1 MKQPF
6 QFQRWFLLFAFY
18 NFIFFLLQISF
29 VVSKG
34 TSFVNTIPLPL
45 AVVIELLTTL
55 LIHVGLYLLIS
66 LIQTVLLLSLCDYH
80 LLHNSIKRLQ
90 AGISFIT
97 FLAILSANG
106 YFFPLSRISQFIFP
120 AIPHEMLFAIL
131 LGSCSLLGL
140 LLLNTF
146 FWAVLNRPFLT
157 AGCGYMILC
166 AFVYNK
172 FYPVANHSLP
182 EHSNLPAN
190 IILIGIDSLNPNVI
204 NKHNTPT
211 LTTFIKDAV
220 FFKETITPLGHTYPS
235 WSTILTGL
243 YPLHHN
249 ARFNLMPKDM
259 VKSSLSIAWTLQK
272 MGYQTLFA
280 TDDRRFNNIGY
291 DFGFQHI
298 VGPRLGVSDVLL
310 GSFNDF
316 PLSNLLVNLPIGR
329 LLFPYN
335 HMSRSSHFSYY
346 PRTFDDALA
355 RKLQSIKNQGPFFI
369 AIHYTLPHWPYA
381 YGTSKPAEV
390 NHEFSL
396 KERGKL
402 YLKAV
407 SRADLQVD
415 SLLKL
420 LTINGY
426 LENSLVILL
435 SDHGEALYV
444 KGSRQTSMANYQ
456 GHDHSQ
462 FEEYL
467 LNNTP
472 MTLEKSVGHGS
483 DLLSP
488 NQYHCLLAIKLYK
501 HHLVISE
508 PNKIQTRVSL
518 LDITPTITQFL
529 GLKHQK
535 FDGISLL
542 STIQNPKHS
551 PLPERFFIMESG
563 MLPNQSFSEE
573 KVRRLG
579 EQYFTIDHRNNELQL
594 KAGELPSLLEKKLY
608 AAIEG
613 QWILAL
619 YPEKKH
625 YLPIILNLANG
636 QWSDSLTSDFAKQTP
651 AKRML
656 KQLVDFYQKRWVD
669 QKHTSLNQAKH
680 HHHKQDHP
688 VFSLISA
695 DIIR

>member
-1 MKQPF
+1 M
-6 QFQRWFLLFAFY
+6 
-18 NFIFFLLQISF
+18 SF

-34 TSFVNTIPLPL
+34 SSFVNTIPLPP
-45 AVVIELLTTL
+45 AVLIELITTL
-55 LIHVGLYLLIS
+55 FIHVGLYLLLS
-66 LIQTVLLLSLCDYH
+66 LIQTTLLLSLSDYR
-80 LLHNSIKRLQ
+80 LTRNSLKRLQ
-90 AGISFIT
+90 VVISFIT
-97 FLAILSANG
+97 FLAIWSANS

-120 AIPHEMLFAIL
+120 AIPHALLLAIL
-131 LGSCSLLGL
+131 LSSCSLLGL
-140 LLLNTF
+140 LLFNTF
-146 FWAVLNRPFLT
+146 FWAVLIRPFLA
-157 AGCGYMILC
+157 AGCGYIILC
-166 AFVYNK
+166 AFVYDR
-172 FYPVANHSLP
+172 FHPVLNHNLP
-182 EHSNLPAN
+182 QPSNLPAN
-190 IILIGIDSLNPNVI
+190 IILIGIDSLNPHVI
-204 NKHNTPT
+204 NEHNTPT
-211 LTTFIKDAV
+211 LTTFIKESV
-220 FFKETITPLGHTYPS
+220 FFRETITPLGHTYPS
-235 WSTILTGL
+235 WSSILTGL

-259 VKSSLSIAWTLQK
+259 VRSSLSIAWTLQN

-280 TDDRRFNNIGY
+280 TDDRRFNSIGN

-298 VGPRLGVSDVLL
+298 VGPKLGVNDVLL

-316 PLSNLLVNLPIGR
+316 PLSNLLINLPIGR

-335 HMSRSSHFSYY
+335 HMNRASHFSYY
-346 PRTFDDALA
+346 PKTFDDALA
-355 RKLQSIKNQGPFFI
+355 AKLRSIKNQGPFFI

-402 YLKAV
+402 YQKAV

-415 SLLKL
+415 SLLKVL
-420 LTINGY
+420 AINGY
-426 LENSLVILL
+426 FENSLVILL

-467 LNNTP
+467 LKNTP

-488 NQYHCLLAIKLYK
+488 NQYHCLLAVKLYK
-501 HHLVISE
+501 HHRVISE
-508 PNKIQTRVSL
+508 PNMIQTRVSL

-535 FDGISLL
+535 TDGISLL
-542 STIQNPKHS
+542 SAIQNPKHS

-579 EQYFTIDHRNNELQL
+579 EKYFTIDHQSEELQL
-594 KAGELPSLLEKKLY
+594 KIAELPSLLEEKLY

-613 QWILAL
+613 QWVLAL

-636 QWSDSLTSDFAKQTP
+636 QWSDSLTSDFAKRTP

-656 KQLVDFYQKRWVD
+656 KQLDDFYHKRWVAREPA
-669 QKHTSLNQAKH
+669 SIA
-680 HHHKQDHP
+680 
-688 VFSLISA
+688 FS
-695 DIIR
+695 DDMGRV